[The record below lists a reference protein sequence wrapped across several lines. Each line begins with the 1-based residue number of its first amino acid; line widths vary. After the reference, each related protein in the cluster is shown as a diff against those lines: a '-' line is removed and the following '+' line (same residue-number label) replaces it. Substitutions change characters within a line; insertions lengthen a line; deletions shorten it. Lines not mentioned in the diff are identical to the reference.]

1 MTSTHPSLRER
12 QQVATKRE
20 IVAAAFDLFEKQGF
34 GHTTIEEISQAAGV
48 SARTVFRHFETK
60 HDLVLGWL
68 PRLEAIVAEIPL
80 PELTLV
86 SAVPLLEQVIEDLLV
101 EYVQTDTERAAMFLR
116 FRRLVQDN
124 PDLQATNAV
133 WRVRV
138 TSLARDRLREHLGGN
153 VSDLDIHLI
162 LQLLAAPLVAA
173 AETWTPSL
181 DSDLRTLY
189 QAAKA
194 RRSELLGHSD
204 VRDSTSR

>member
-20 IVAAAFDLFEKQGF
+20 IVAAAFDLFEEQGF
-34 GHTTIEEISQAAGV
+34 GNTTIEEIAQAAGV

-68 PRLEAIVAEIPL
+68 PQLEAIVAELPL
-80 PELTLV
+80 PDLTPD

-101 EYVQTDTERAAMFLR
+101 EYVQTDTERTAMFLR
-116 FRRLVQDN
+116 FRRLVHNN

-138 TSLARDRLREHLGGN
+138 TNLARDRLREHLGGN

-162 LQLLAAPLVAA
+162 LQLLAAPLTAA

-181 DSDLRTLY
+181 DSDLLTLY
-189 QAAKA
+189 QASKA
-194 RRSELLGHSD
+194 RRSELLAHTDVASD
-204 VRDSTSR
+204 